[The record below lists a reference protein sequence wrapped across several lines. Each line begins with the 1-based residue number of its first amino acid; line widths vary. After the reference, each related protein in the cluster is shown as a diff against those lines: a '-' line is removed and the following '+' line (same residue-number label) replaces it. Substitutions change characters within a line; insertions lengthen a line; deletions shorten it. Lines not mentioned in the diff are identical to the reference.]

1 MPLRRSKTTRRPVKR
16 RPLKKRR
23 STRYKKRS
31 ALRPR
36 KVKQEC
42 KKKEIEPVSPLPLD
56 GRSEAL
62 QGNTTLVPIDT
73 FSAVPAVWTSMTL
86 GVQKDEMTGRDM
98 CLKYLHVK
106 MRITFP
112 AAGLV
117 TSPAYFRVMH
127 GWVKMPG
134 CPTPED
140 DVKNVTTRF
149 KTDVDVILKR
159 EFSKVLEGPDRSVVQ
174 LLSDRMIT
182 RKGVNADGG
191 GTGMS
196 RMPIDLHFKW
206 APNRVIRYD
215 TKLYGGGLLD
225 RIPTVTNGLWIPFY
239 VVWQQTNTLMSSSEA
254 GSPSIKWNI
263 LSSYQKRETMYFTD
277 S

>member
-1 MPLRRSKTTRRPVKR
+1 
-16 RPLKKRR
+16 
-23 STRYKKRS
+23 
-31 ALRPR
+31 
-36 KVKQEC
+36 VKQEC
-42 KKKEIEPVSPLPLD
+42 KKKEIVPVNPLPLD
-56 GRSEAL
+56 GRDEAL
-62 QGNTTLVPIDT
+62 TGNTSLVSIDS
-73 FSAVPAVWTSMTL
+73 FSFVPDVWTSMTL
-86 GVQKDEMTGRDM
+86 GVQKDEMVGRDM

-112 AAGLV
+112 AAYGV
-117 TSPAYFRVMH
+117 TAPGYFRVMH

-140 DVKNVTTRF
+140 DTKNTTDRF

-174 LLSDRMIT
+174 LISDRMIT
-182 RKGVNADGG
+182 RKGVNTDGAAKSV
-191 GTGMS
+191 S

-215 TKLYGGGLLD
+215 TKLYGGNLLD
-225 RIPTVTNGLWIPFY
+225 RIPTATNGLWIPFY
-239 VVWQQTNTLMSSSEA
+239 VVWQQTNTLMSSTEA
-254 GSPSIKWNI
+254 GSPAVKWNM